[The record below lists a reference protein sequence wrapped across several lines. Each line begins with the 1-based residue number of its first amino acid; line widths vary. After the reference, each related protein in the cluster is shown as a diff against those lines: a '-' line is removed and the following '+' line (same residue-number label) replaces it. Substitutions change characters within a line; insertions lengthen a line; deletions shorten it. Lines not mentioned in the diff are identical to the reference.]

1 MANEIRIF
9 FDFLN
14 NIFSYLLICAIIKNK
29 TNIIP
34 SKKMHVVVYI
44 LMTLYA
50 IPTTIPYNEILTF
63 LLPLGLF
70 ISIANKKA
78 NKIPHMFLSYL
89 AITVLGNLIIQTL
102 HFLLL
107 DDNGLVSNN
116 LYYSACKVTICNALV
131 YYVYELYIN
140 SKKMRQL
147 NKTYQHLFNFVIM
160 SVALTLSYITLYI
173 FQTQEMNSPTIPML
187 FSSLFLLIALCI
199 HIYHKYIDSIE
210 KNIEAELLIE
220 KSKLMNDYAGQI
232 ELNLR
237 ELHSLRHDIKNHLLI
252 IDGYVAQ
259 ERLVDV
265 HNYIQ
270 KITDSYT
277 SKPLFNTGSNVVSA
291 LLNAKYQLAREKNI
305 DFKINYD
312 FPAIHIKDFYV
323 VTILGNLI
331 DNATTAA
338 AKCENGYI
346 KLNLFQEGS
355 YLKIE
360 IANNHVE
367 TIKEQQGIFKTTKTD
382 TTYRH
387 GLGIKNIRS
396 TVEQLNGQIDITYT
410 EDTFYVDI
418 LVPNY

>member
-1 MANEIRIF
+1 
-9 FDFLN
+9 
-14 NIFSYLLICAIIKNK
+14 
-29 TNIIP
+29 
-34 SKKMHVVVYI
+34 
-44 LMTLYA
+44 
-50 IPTTIPYNEILTF
+50 
-63 LLPLGLF
+63 
-70 ISIANKKA
+70 
-78 NKIPHMFLSYL
+78 
-89 AITVLGNLIIQTL
+89 
-102 HFLLL
+102 
-107 DDNGLVSNN
+107 
-116 LYYSACKVTICNALV
+116 
-131 YYVYELYIN
+131 
-140 SKKMRQL
+140 MRQL
-147 NKTYQHLFNFVIM
+147 NKKYQHLFNFVIM
-160 SVALTLSYITLYI
+160 SVTLTLSYINLYI
-173 FQTQEMNSPTIPML
+173 FQTQEISSPTIPML

-210 KNIEAELLIE
+210 KNIEAELLVE
-220 KSKLMNDYAGQI
+220 KSKLMNDYASQI
-232 ELNLR
+232 ESNLR

-259 ERLVDV
+259 EKLVDI

-277 SKPLFNTGSNVVSA
+277 SKPLFDTGSNVVSA
-291 LLNAKYQLAREKNI
+291 LLNAKYQLAYEKNV

-312 FPAIHIKDFYV
+312 FPAIHIKDFYI

-360 IANNHVE
+360 ITNNHME
-367 TIKEQQGIFKTTKTD
+367 AIKEHQGIFKTTKTD